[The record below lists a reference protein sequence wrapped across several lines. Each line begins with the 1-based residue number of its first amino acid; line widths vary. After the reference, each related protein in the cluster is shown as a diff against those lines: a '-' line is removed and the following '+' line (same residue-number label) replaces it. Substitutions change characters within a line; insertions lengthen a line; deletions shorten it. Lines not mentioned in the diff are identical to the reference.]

1 MLYLSFRLQCITLL
15 YKHLL
20 LGLKAEL
27 MTSSKIQTTEA
38 NRIRILEAAQ
48 SLILEMGI
56 NSLSVRK
63 LAEKSGLALKTIYNL
78 YGNKENV
85 LVALFEFGTQDLDKA
100 MDRLDAA
107 MAKGPWK
114 TEFYME
120 WLGQVE
126 PMFLKNTAIIKPA
139 LIAGF
144 TLLSPSSEGF
154 IRLHQQRIQRLKT
167 ALELAAQK
175 GLIWKDLDLDVS
187 AKLLYANYFNVAVQW
202 AKGELDD
209 QELIVYGRYAI
220 LTILHT
226 LINETERRE
235 NTLNLLRALKEEN

>member
-1 MLYLSFRLQCITLL
+1 
-15 YKHLL
+15 
-20 LGLKAEL
+20 
-27 MTSSKIQTTEA
+27 MTSSKIRTTEA

-56 NSLSVRK
+56 DSLSVRK

-85 LVALFEFGTQDLDKA
+85 LVALFEFGTRDLDKA
-100 MDRLDAA
+100 MDRLDAS

-126 PMFLKNTAIIKPA
+126 PMFLENTAIIKPA

-144 TLLSPSSEGF
+144 TLLSPTSEGF
-154 IRLHQQRIQRLKT
+154 VHLHQQRIQRLKT

-175 GLIWKDLDLDVS
+175 GLIWKDLDLGVS
-187 AKLLYANYFNVAVQW
+187 ARLLYANYFNVAVQW

-209 QELIVYGRYAI
+209 QELIVHGRYAI

-235 NTLNLLRALKEEN
+235 NALNLLRALKEEN